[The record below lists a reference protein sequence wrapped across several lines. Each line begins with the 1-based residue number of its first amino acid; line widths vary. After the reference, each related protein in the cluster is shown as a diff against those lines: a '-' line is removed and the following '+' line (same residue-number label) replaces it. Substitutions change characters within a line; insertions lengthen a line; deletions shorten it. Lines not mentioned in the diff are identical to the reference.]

1 VRGAARALERLSG
14 RPPTAYDGTV
24 TEQPSPAEDTAPRH
38 FLVQAPV
45 PALDVDGLTLVIIGT
60 VAFAV
65 ASVGLAFFRSQLHAA
80 GHGWWLGV
88 AISGFILG
96 LIGLAYCWD
105 RRRRR
110 RHSLLT
116 DL

>member
-1 VRGAARALERLSG
+1 VRGAARACARLSG